1 MRDWNVVISV
11 RERGFRPAFELLEEL
26 GPVAKTD
33 FYNILVM
40 KVDDIGNFLETLR
53 EWVREDSH
61 ILGLISRVMPVTQT
75 FNFQS
80 AEEFKEKAT
89 EAASKWVSMLADR
102 SFHVRMHRRG
112 FKGKMASNEEERF
125 LDDFFLNALKKEG
138 MKGDISFQNPDV
150 IVVVETVG
158 SRAGMSIWTREDLE
172 RYPFLRLD

>member
-33 FYNILVM
+33 FYNILVI
-40 KVDDIGNFLETLR
+40 KVDDIRDFLETLR
-53 EWVREDSH
+53 EWIEDDPH
-61 ILGLISRVMPVTQT
+61 ILSLISRVMPVTQI

-80 AEEFKEKAT
+80 AEEFKEKASKI
-89 EAASKWVSMLADR
+89 ASKWVSMLANR
-102 SFHVRMHRRG
+102 SFHIRMHRRG
-112 FKGKMASNEEERF
+112 FKGKIASNKEERF
-125 LDDFFLNALKKEG
+125 LDDFLLDALKKEG
-138 MKGDISFQNPDV
+138 MKGDISFQNPDA

-172 RYPFLRLD
+172 RYPFLKLD

>member
-40 KVDDIGNFLETLR
+40 KVDNIRNFLETLR
-53 EWVREDSH
+53 EWVQEDTH
-61 ILGLISRVMPVTQT
+61 ILSLISRVMPVIQT

-80 AEEFKEKAT
+80 ADEFEEKAT

-102 SFHVRMHRRG
+102 NFHVRMHRRG

-138 MKGDISFQNPDV
+138 MKGDISFRNPDA

-158 SRAGMSIWTREDLE
+158 SRAGMSIWTREDLD

>member
-40 KVDDIGNFLETLR
+40 KVDNIRNFLETLR
-53 EWVREDSH
+53 EWVQDDPH
-61 ILGLISRVMPVTQT
+61 ILSLISRVMPVIQT

-80 AEEFKEKAT
+80 AEEFEEKAT

-112 FKGKMASNEEERF
+112 FKEKMASNAEERF
-125 LDDFFLNALKKEG
+125 LDDFLLDALKREG
-138 MKGDISFQNPDV
+138 MGGDISFQNPDA

-158 SRAGMSIWTREDLE
+158 SRAGMSIWTREDLDC
-172 RYPFLRLD
+172 YPFLRLD

>member
-40 KVDDIGNFLETLR
+40 KVDNIRNFLETLR
-53 EWVREDSH
+53 EWVQDDPH
-61 ILGLISRVMPVTQT
+61 ILSLISRVMPVTHT

-80 AEEFKEKAT
+80 ADEFEEKAT

-112 FKGKMASNEEERF
+112 FKEKMASNEEERF

-138 MKGDISFQNPDV
+138 NEGNISFQNPDA

-158 SRAGMSIWTREDLE
+158 GRAGMSIWTREDLD

>member
-1 MRDWNVVISV
+1 VYWPLSQVSIHLRRTI
-11 RERGFRPAFELLEEL
+11 

-40 KVDDIGNFLETLR
+40 KVDNIRNFLETLG
-53 EWVREDSH
+53 EWVKEDTH
-61 ILGLISRVMPVTQT
+61 ILSLISRVMPVTQT

-80 AEEFKEKAT
+80 AEEFEEKAT
-89 EAASKWVSMLADR
+89 EAAPKWVSMLADR

-112 FKGKMASNEEERF
+112 FKGKMASNEEEHF
-125 LDDFFLNALKKEG
+125 LDDFILDALKKEG
-138 MKGDISFQNPDV
+138 MKGNISFQNPDA

-158 SRAGMSIWTREDLE
+158 SRAGMSIWTREDLD

>member
-40 KVDDIGNFLETLR
+40 KVDNIRNFLETLR
-53 EWVREDSH
+53 EWVKEDTH
-61 ILGLISRVMPVTQT
+61 ILSLISRVMPVIQT

-80 AEEFKEKAT
+80 AEEFEEKAT

-112 FKGKMASNEEERF
+112 FKEKMASNEEERF

-138 MKGDISFQNPDV
+138 IEGNISFQNPDA

-158 SRAGMSIWTREDLE
+158 SRAGMSIWTREDLD

>member
-40 KVDDIGNFLETLR
+40 KVDNIRNFLETLR
-53 EWVREDSH
+53 EWVKEDTH
-61 ILGLISRVMPVTQT
+61 ILSLISRVMPVTQT

-80 AEEFKEKAT
+80 AEEFEEKAT

-125 LDDFFLNALKKEG
+125 LDDFLLDALKREG
-138 MKGDISFQNPDV
+138 MGGDISFQNPDA

-158 SRAGMSIWTREDLE
+158 SRAGMSIWTREDLD

>member
-40 KVDDIGNFLETLR
+40 KVDNIRNFLETLR
-53 EWVREDSH
+53 EWVKEDTH
-61 ILGLISRVMPVTQT
+61 ILSLISRVMPVIQT

-80 AEEFKEKAT
+80 AEEFEEKAT

-112 FKGKMASNEEERF
+112 FKEKMASNAEERF
-125 LDDFFLNALKKEG
+125 LDDFLLDALKREG
-138 MKGDISFQNPDV
+138 MGGDISFQNPDA

-158 SRAGMSIWTREDLE
+158 SRAGMSIWTREDLD